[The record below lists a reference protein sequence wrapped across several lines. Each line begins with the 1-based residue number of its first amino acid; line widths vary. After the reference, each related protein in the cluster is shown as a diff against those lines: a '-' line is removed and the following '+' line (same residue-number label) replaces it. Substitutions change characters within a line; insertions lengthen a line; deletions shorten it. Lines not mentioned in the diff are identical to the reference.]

1 MEKARSDYGGDVARV
16 VDVERATGVF
26 DSLDALNSTLLLL
39 YGLTSKGQLS
49 IRRCK
54 DAFFAH
60 KHPSGYRDV
69 KLFVEVS
76 GTGFIG
82 ELQLNLRRILQIKD
96 VAHKIYNVER
106 ALEDEEAL
114 RRAIVG
120 LDIESEQVLRLVA
133 DGAMSV
139 LDAFGSIDALETALI
154 KALPP
159 GCEVANI
166 YVGTGHATV
175 CLGVTDA
182 KALAELRDDVV
193 LGSKFEDTL
202 NKQNS
207 SGCVRVD
214 RGTFMECYART
225 MMRFGKLTPH
235 QREKLEAVR
244 CASVAVLLAPVG
256 GGKTLVAIQRVVEV
270 LNEGPDA
277 TVLFVARNTALAL
290 FFCKWPVVASRKSA
304 EHVVKRVHVL
314 VAPFKGGPRH
324 VRVEGRRLVLD
335 AVGEEVAKYAL
346 VVVDEAHHLVKDTE
360 LHGQLEAINAG
371 ASKLLI
377 LGDASQATSTISTP
391 EDIAR
396 SLVDLP
402 PEQDVVVATL
412 SEVVRSTK
420 RIVAGA
426 AALQLEA
433 GRKAATSTHGASA
446 GPPLVARIFTLSEGD
461 DKGEVYA
468 REVVE
473 ALAAIRRQLV
483 DLEDL
488 DDRVAVVG
496 PDEAFIERLRE
507 PLARALGTR

>member
-1 MEKARSDYGGDVARV
+1 MARV

-139 LDAFGSIDALETALI
+139 LDAFGSIDALETALM

-202 NKQNS
+202 NEQN
-207 SGCVRVD
+207 
-214 RGTFMECYART
+214 
-225 MMRFGKLTPH
+225 
-235 QREKLEAVR
+235 
-244 CASVAVLLAPVG
+244 
-256 GGKTLVAIQRVVEV
+256 
-270 LNEGPDA
+270 
-277 TVLFVARNTALAL
+277 
-290 FFCKWPVVASRKSA
+290 
-304 EHVVKRVHVL
+304 
-314 VAPFKGGPRH
+314 
-324 VRVEGRRLVLD
+324 
-335 AVGEEVAKYAL
+335 
-346 VVVDEAHHLVKDTE
+346 
-360 LHGQLEAINAG
+360 
-371 ASKLLI
+371 
-377 LGDASQATSTISTP
+377 
-391 EDIAR
+391 
-396 SLVDLP
+396 
-402 PEQDVVVATL
+402 
-412 SEVVRSTK
+412 
-420 RIVAGA
+420 
-426 AALQLEA
+426 
-433 GRKAATSTHGASA
+433 
-446 GPPLVARIFTLSEGD
+446 
-461 DKGEVYA
+461 
-468 REVVE
+468 
-473 ALAAIRRQLV
+473 
-483 DLEDL
+483 
-488 DDRVAVVG
+488 
-496 PDEAFIERLRE
+496 
-507 PLARALGTR
+507 

>member
-39 YGLTSKGQLS
+39 HGLTSKGQLS

-139 LDAFGSIDALETALI
+139 LDAFGSIDALETALM

-202 NKQNS
+202 NKQN
-207 SGCVRVD
+207 
-214 RGTFMECYART
+214 
-225 MMRFGKLTPH
+225 
-235 QREKLEAVR
+235 
-244 CASVAVLLAPVG
+244 
-256 GGKTLVAIQRVVEV
+256 
-270 LNEGPDA
+270 
-277 TVLFVARNTALAL
+277 
-290 FFCKWPVVASRKSA
+290 
-304 EHVVKRVHVL
+304 
-314 VAPFKGGPRH
+314 
-324 VRVEGRRLVLD
+324 
-335 AVGEEVAKYAL
+335 
-346 VVVDEAHHLVKDTE
+346 
-360 LHGQLEAINAG
+360 
-371 ASKLLI
+371 
-377 LGDASQATSTISTP
+377 
-391 EDIAR
+391 
-396 SLVDLP
+396 
-402 PEQDVVVATL
+402 
-412 SEVVRSTK
+412 
-420 RIVAGA
+420 
-426 AALQLEA
+426 
-433 GRKAATSTHGASA
+433 
-446 GPPLVARIFTLSEGD
+446 
-461 DKGEVYA
+461 
-468 REVVE
+468 
-473 ALAAIRRQLV
+473 
-483 DLEDL
+483 
-488 DDRVAVVG
+488 
-496 PDEAFIERLRE
+496 
-507 PLARALGTR
+507 